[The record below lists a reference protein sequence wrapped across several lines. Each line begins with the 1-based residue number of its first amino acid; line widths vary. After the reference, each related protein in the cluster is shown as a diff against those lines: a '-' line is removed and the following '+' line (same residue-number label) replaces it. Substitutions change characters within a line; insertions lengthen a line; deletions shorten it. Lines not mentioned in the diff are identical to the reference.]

1 MPFYLINMSP
11 VDFLDGKIT
20 KEVWIDNPIDLD
32 NLKVLGCQTYVH
44 ISNVDWSK
52 LDQKYKKCAF
62 DGYIKG
68 MNEFKLWDPTW
79 KKMLTNIYVVVDE

>member
-1 MPFYLINMSP
+1 MQILQGL
-11 VDFLDGKIT
+11 DFKNI
-20 KEVWIDNPIDLD
+20 VYANIDLP
-32 NLKVLGCQTYVH
+32 TYVH
-44 ISNVDWSK
+44 ISNEDWSK

-79 KKMLTNIYVVVDE
+79 KKMLSNIYVVVDE